1 MKKIIVISLI
11 VSAITLL
18 FPAAFAIREP
28 ETGSLWYSP
37 SPLVTLLD
45 SGETLSMTL
54 EEYLVG
60 AVAAEMPASFELEA
74 LKAQA
79 VALRTY
85 AMRKKYVE
93 PSQNHAETVCS
104 DIACCAAWE
113 SESALREKWG
123 GDFDFYYGKITA
135 AVNGTRG
142 VYLSYDNEMA
152 LAVFHSSSPGRTEAS
167 ENVWTSAVPY
177 LVSVETPESAETVP
191 DFIRSTTFSP
201 DEFTEV
207 FLQKH
212 PGADFSGAA
221 SDWIKGAE
229 YLPSGR
235 LASVEIGGERV
246 TGREVRELF
255 GMRSADLSFEVSE
268 IGITLTSVG
277 YGHGVGMSQYGANV
291 MASGGADYREILSTY
306 YPGTELL
313 EI

>member
-18 FPAAFAIREP
+18 FPASFALREP
-28 ETGSLWYSP
+28 ETGALWYSP

-45 SGETLSMTL
+45 GEHTQSMTL
-54 EEYLVG
+54 EEYVVG
-60 AVAAEMPASFELEA
+60 AVAAEMPASFEPEA

-85 AMRKKYVE
+85 AMRKKYLE
-93 PSQNHAETVCS
+93 PSQNHAETICS
-104 DIACCAAWE
+104 DIGCCAAWM
-113 SESALREKWG
+113 SESALRERWG
-123 GDFDFYYGKITA
+123 EDFDKYYSKITA

-142 VYLSYDNEMA
+142 VYLSYENEMA

-167 ENVWTSAVPY
+167 ENVWTTAVPY

-191 DFIRSTTFSP
+191 NFITSVTLSRDDFQ
-201 DEFTEV
+201 EV
-207 FLQKH
+207 FKKQH
-212 PGADFSGAA
+212 PSADFSGAET
-221 SDWIKGAE
+221 DWIKGAE

-235 LASVEIGGERV
+235 LASVEIGGVRV

-255 GMRSADLSFEVSE
+255 GMRSADLSFEMGE
-268 IGITLTSVG
+268 DGITLTSVG

-291 MASGGADYREILSTY
+291 MAASGADYREILSAY